1 MKRLLIA
8 IKIAA
13 AEIYH
18 NKLRSFLSI
27 LSISAGV
34 LVFLFVFAVINYS
47 NKKIAEQ
54 LEASGENGFIMRLPS
69 GRFGLKMDKYNDM
82 VRKFPEFDFLS
93 PLTHE
98 YDYDTMVDNKM
109 YEGQVLGITPNYRK
123 IDWAYTDLK
132 GRFINWDDIE
142 NHRRVAVFVYQPLK
156 NKTDRNSS
164 CREYPCVKW
173 NYNNKAMIGKTVS
186 IRQHVYTVVGTVE
199 APLNEDDNR
208 LEKDSAD
215 FLIPITTFSD
225 TFWWN
230 GGIIASLKGGVKDIS
245 QIDTAT
251 EKLKNYAMKF
261 SESKRMTSI
270 NVRTYRDMAASS
282 VKRLKENA
290 HLILILGAIAMI
302 CGGIG
307 IMNVIL
313 ATMYARVKEIGT
325 RRALGAGRAD
335 IFWQFSMESMLLSFI
350 GSLMGLTAAFFT
362 LDKISGLLSMEISMG
377 FSAVLYSFVIA
388 VATGFLFSLYPSLK
402 AANMNP
408 VEALRAE

>member
-27 LSISAGV
+27 LAISAGV
-34 LVFLFVFAVINYS
+34 LVFLFVFSVITYS
-47 NKKIAEQ
+47 NKRIAAQ
-54 LEASGENGFIMRLPS
+54 LEASGVNGFIMDLPS

-82 VRKFPEFDFLS
+82 VSKFPDFEFLS
-93 PLTHE
+93 PLTYE
-98 YDYDTMVDNKM
+98 YLYDTMVDNKM
-109 YEGQVLGITPNYRK
+109 FESRVLGITPNYRK

-156 NKTDRNSS
+156 NKTDRNSG
-164 CREYPCVKW
+164 CRDYPCIKW
-173 NYNNKAMIGKTVS
+173 IYNNKAMIGKTVS
-186 IRQHVYTVVGTVE
+186 IRQHVYTIVGTVE

-208 LEKDSAD
+208 LENDAAD

-225 TFWWN
+225 TFWWS
-230 GGIIASLKGGVKDIS
+230 GGLIASIKGAVKDIK
-245 QIDTAT
+245 QIDSAT

-261 SESKRMTSI
+261 SESKRATSI
-270 NVRTYRDMAASS
+270 NVRTYKDIAAAS

-325 RRALGAGRAD
+325 RRAIGAGRSD
-335 IFWQFSMESMLLSFI
+335 IFWQFSMESMLLSLI

-362 LDKISGLLSMEISMG
+362 LDKISELLSMKISMG
-377 FSAVLYSFVIA
+377 LSAVLYSFLIA
-388 VATGFLFSLYPSLK
+388 LATGFLFSLYPSLK

-408 VEALRAE
+408 TEALRTE